1 MYVKNLGGDNK
12 MKQYQL
18 RSPKKREKNE
28 KSNEELLKIK
38 PMELSVSTVNDEGPQ
53 IILPITNPV

>member
-38 PMELSVSTVNDEGPQ
+38 PMEFSVSTVNDEGPQ